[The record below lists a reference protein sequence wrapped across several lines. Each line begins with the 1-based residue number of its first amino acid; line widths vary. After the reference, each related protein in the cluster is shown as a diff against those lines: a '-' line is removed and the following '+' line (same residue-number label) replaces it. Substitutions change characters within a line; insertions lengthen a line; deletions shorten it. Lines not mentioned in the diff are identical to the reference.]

1 MEVTIMTTKEK
12 CMHQM
17 NYLNSMNQTNQKKQL
32 YRMSQMNQTNPNILY
47 SDAEKEPETNQKGD
61 NKGNISR
68 SIKSFQRMVNN
79 KLKDCIKEINKN
91 KRTDLILNDLKNKRF
106 PDGNAIISKRKSEI
120 NEVFNVIGKKKN
132 KNIIIFGEDGT
143 GRKQII
149 EGLAYSIKIG
159 TCPGKFKN
167 SLIFEVPVEQ
177 FSTEANTADE
187 IGIKILSL
195 VQIAHNFPHTIF
207 YIKDFKKLIDY
218 NVIESFQMV
227 FDSAICIG
235 IMDRTEEMVFDLLK
249 YHFISINVNNPER
262 ENIYSL
268 IRGSIKEIQE
278 FHNVVFTIN
287 AFKQIL
293 EESLTST
300 YETKI
305 GDVLDIADEAASI
318 AENRGLKYVGIKSIL
333 ETNRYNINAMLQNSE
348 DKNNF
353 YAAHEAGH
361 AIVALHYNV
370 GIDTISIIPK
380 DDGVTG
386 GFNLFEVDKNS
397 LASKDDTLQ
406 SIEIDLGGYA
416 GTLIKGYPLTY
427 GAVSD
432 LIEANKLERAMFL
445 YLGMER
451 NKPISYL
458 NDISGELELTYMSN
472 EMKNELDRKVQT
484 NISKRLENAKKIIKD
499 NENKFNIIT
508 LALKKKGFL
517 TKKEVLALYK
527 GEITLESIPDIRT
540 MIFND

>member
-149 EGLAYSIKIG
+149 EGLAYSMKIG

-177 FSTEANTADE
+177 FSTEVNTTNE

-195 VQIAHNFPHTIF
+195 VQIANNFPHTIF

-235 IMDRTEEMVFDLLK
+235 IMDRTEGMDFDLLK
-249 YHFISINVNNPER
+249 YHFIAINVNNPER
-262 ENIYSL
+262 GDIYSL
-268 IRGSIKEIQE
+268 TRGSIREIQK
-278 FHNVVFTIN
+278 FHNVVFTMN
-287 AFKQIL
+287 AFEQIL
-293 EESLTST
+293 DESLTST

-318 AENRGLKYVGIKSIL
+318 AENRGLTYVGIKSIL

-458 NDISGELELTYMSN
+458 NEIGEIELTYMSN
-472 EMKNELDRKVQT
+472 EMKNELDRKVLANIT
-484 NISKRLENAKKIIKD
+484 NRLENAKKIIMD

-527 GEITLESIPDIRT
+527 GEITLDNIPDIRT

>member
-1 MEVTIMTTKEK
+1 MTTKEK

-47 SDAEKEPETNQKGD
+47 SDAEKELKTNQKGD

-68 SIKSFQRMVNN
+68 SIKSFQGMINN
-79 KLKDCIKEINKN
+79 KLKDCIQEINKN
-91 KRTDLILNDLKNKRF
+91 KRTDLILNDLKNNRF
-106 PDGNAIISKRKSEI
+106 PDGDAIISKRKSEI
-120 NEVFNVIGKKKN
+120 NEVFNVIGKRKN

-149 EGLAYSIKIG
+149 EGLAYSMKIG
-159 TCPGKFKN
+159 TCPDKFKN

-177 FSTEANTADE
+177 FSTEVNTTNE

-195 VQIAHNFPHTIF
+195 VQIANNFPHTIF

-235 IMDRTEEMVFDLLK
+235 IMDRTEGMDFDLLK
-249 YHFISINVNNPER
+249 YHFIAINVNNPER
-262 ENIYSL
+262 GDIYSL
-268 IRGSIKEIQE
+268 TRGSIREIQK
-278 FHNVVFTIN
+278 FHNVVFTMN
-287 AFKQIL
+287 AFEQIL
-293 EESLTST
+293 DESLTST

-318 AENRGLKYVGIKSIL
+318 AENRGLTYVGIKSIL

-458 NDISGELELTYMSN
+458 NEIGEIELTYMSN
-472 EMKNELDRKVQT
+472 EMKNELDRKVLANIT
-484 NISKRLENAKKIIKD
+484 NRLENAKKIIMD

-527 GEITLESIPDIRT
+527 GEITLDNIPDIRT

>member
-1 MEVTIMTTKEK
+1 MTTKEK

-149 EGLAYSIKIG
+149 EGLAYSMKIG

-177 FSTEANTADE
+177 FSTEVNTTNE

-195 VQIAHNFPHTIF
+195 VQIANNFPHTIF

-235 IMDRTEEMVFDLLK
+235 IMDRTEGMDFDLLK
-249 YHFISINVNNPER
+249 YHFIAINVNNPER
-262 ENIYSL
+262 GDIYSL
-268 IRGSIKEIQE
+268 TRGSIREIQK
-278 FHNVVFTIN
+278 FHNVVFTMN
-287 AFKQIL
+287 AFEQIL
-293 EESLTST
+293 DESLTST

-318 AENRGLKYVGIKSIL
+318 AENRGLTYVGIKSIL

-458 NDISGELELTYMSN
+458 NEIGEIELTYMSN
-472 EMKNELDRKVQT
+472 EMKNELDRKVLANIT
-484 NISKRLENAKKIIKD
+484 NRLENAKKIIMD

-527 GEITLESIPDIRT
+527 GEITLDNIPDIRT

>member
-1 MEVTIMTTKEK
+1 MTTKEK
-12 CMHQM
+12 YIHQM
-17 NYLNSMNQTNQKKQL
+17 SHLNSMNQTNQKKQL

-68 SIKSFQRMVNN
+68 SITSFQRMVNN

-91 KRTDLILNDLKNKRF
+91 KRKDLILNDLKNKRI

-235 IMDRTEEMVFDLLK
+235 IMDRTEGMDFDLLK
-249 YHFISINVNNPER
+249 YHFIAINVNNPER
-262 ENIYSL
+262 GDIYSL
-268 IRGSIKEIQE
+268 TRGSIREIQK
-278 FHNVVFTIN
+278 FHNVVFTMN
-287 AFKQIL
+287 AFEQIL
-293 EESLTST
+293 DESLTST

-318 AENRGLKYVGIKSIL
+318 AENRGLTYVGIKSIL

-451 NKPISYL
+451 DKPISYL
-458 NDISGELELTYMSN
+458 NDISGEIEFPYMSN

>member
-1 MEVTIMTTKEK
+1 ME
-12 CMHQM
+12 H
-17 NYLNSMNQTNQKKQL
+17 LNSMNQKKQL
-32 YRMSQMNQTNPNILY
+32 YRMSQMNQTNHLKPSILCG
-47 SDAEKEPETNQKGD
+47 DAEKELKTNQKGD

-68 SIKSFQRMVNN
+68 SIKSFQGMVNN

-91 KRTDLILNDLKNKRF
+91 KRTDLILIDLKNKKF

-120 NEVFNVIGKKKN
+120 NEVFNVIGKRKN

-149 EGLAYSIKIG
+149 EGLAYSMKIG
-159 TCPGKFKN
+159 TCPDKFKN
-167 SLIFEVPVEQ
+167 SLILGVPVEQ

-235 IMDRTEEMVFDLLK
+235 IMDRTEDMDFDLLK
-249 YHFISINVNNPER
+249 YHFVAINVNNPER
-262 ENIYSL
+262 GDIYNL
-268 IRGSIKEIQE
+268 IKGTLKDIEK
-278 FHNVVFTIN
+278 FHKVVITRK
-287 AFKQIL
+287 AFEQIL
-293 EESLTST
+293 DEALTST
-300 YETKI
+300 YETNI

-318 AENRGLKYVGIKSIL
+318 AENRGLRHVGIKSIL
-333 ETNRYNINAMLQNSE
+333 ETNRDNINAMLQNSE

-370 GIDTISIIPK
+370 GIDAISIIPK

-432 LIEANKLERAMFL
+432 LIQANKLERAMFL

-458 NDISGELELTYMSN
+458 NDIGELELTYMSN
-472 EMKNELDRKVQT
+472 EMKNELDRKVLA
-484 NISKRLENAKKIIKD
+484 NITDRLENAKKIIKN
-499 NENKFNIIT
+499 NEKQFNIIS
-508 LALKKKGFL
+508 LALRKKGFL
-517 TKKEVLALYK
+517 TKKEVVALYK
-527 GEITLESIPDIRT
+527 GEITLDNIPDIRT

>member
-1 MEVTIMTTKEK
+1 MTTKEK

-68 SIKSFQRMVNN
+68 SIKSFQRRVNN

-120 NEVFNVIGKKKN
+120 NEVFNVIGKRKN

-149 EGLAYSIKIG
+149 EGLAYSMKIG

-177 FSTEANTADE
+177 FSTEVNTTNE

-195 VQIAHNFPHTIF
+195 VQIANNFPHTIF

-235 IMDRTEEMVFDLLK
+235 IMDRTEGMDFDLLK
-249 YHFISINVNNPER
+249 YHFIAINVNNPER
-262 ENIYSL
+262 GDIYSL
-268 IRGSIKEIQE
+268 TRGSIKEIQE

-318 AENRGLKYVGIKSIL
+318 AENRGLTYVGIKSIL

-451 NKPISYL
+451 DKPISYL
-458 NDISGELELTYMSN
+458 NDISGEIEFPYMSN

-527 GEITLESIPDIRT
+527 GEITLDNIPDIRT

>member
-1 MEVTIMTTKEK
+1 MTTKEK

-451 NKPISYL
+451 DKPISYL
-458 NDISGELELTYMSN
+458 NDISGEIEFPYMSN

>member
-1 MEVTIMTTKEK
+1 MTTKEK
-12 CMHQM
+12 YIHQM
-17 NYLNSMNQTNQKKQL
+17 SHLNSMNQKKQL
-32 YRMSQMNQTNPNILY
+32 YRMNQTNHLKPSILY
-47 SDAEKEPETNQKGD
+47 GDAEKELKTNQKGD

-68 SIKSFQRMVNN
+68 SIKSFQGMVNN

-91 KRTDLILNDLKNKRF
+91 KRTDLILIDLKNKKF

-120 NEVFNVIGKKKN
+120 NEVFNVIGKRKN

-149 EGLAYSIKIG
+149 EGLAYSMKIG
-159 TCPGKFKN
+159 TCPEKFKN
-167 SLIFEVPVEQ
+167 SLILEVPVEQ
-177 FSTEANTADE
+177 FSTEVNTADE

-235 IMDRTEEMVFDLLK
+235 IMDRTEEMDFDLLK
-249 YHFISINVNNPER
+249 YHFVSINVNNPER
-262 ENIYSL
+262 EDIYSL
-268 IRGSIKEIQE
+268 IRGSLKEIQK
-278 FHNVVFTIN
+278 FHNVVFTID
-287 AFKQIL
+287 AFEQIL
-293 EESLTST
+293 DESLTST

-318 AENRGLKYVGIKSIL
+318 AENRGLKHVGIKSIL
-333 ETNRYNINAMLQNSE
+333 ETNRDNINAMLQNSE

-386 GFNLFEVDKNS
+386 GFNLFEVDKDS
-397 LASKDDTLQ
+397 LDSKDDTLQ

-427 GAVSD
+427 GAFSD

-458 NDISGELELTYMSN
+458 NDIGELELTYMSN
-472 EMKNELDRKVQT
+472 EMKNELDRKVLA
-484 NISKRLENAKKIIKD
+484 NITDRLENAKKIIKN
-499 NENKFNIIT
+499 NEKQFNIIS
-508 LALKKKGFL
+508 LALRKKGFL
-517 TKKEVLALYK
+517 TKKEVVALYK
-527 GEITLESIPDIRT
+527 GEITLDNIPDIRT

>member
-1 MEVTIMTTKEK
+1 MTTKEK

>member
-1 MEVTIMTTKEK
+1 MTTKEK

-353 YAAHEAGH
+353 HAAHEAGH

-451 NKPISYL
+451 DKPISYL
-458 NDISGELELTYMSN
+458 NDISGEIEFPYMSN

>member
-1 MEVTIMTTKEK
+1 MTTKEK

-68 SIKSFQRMVNN
+68 SMKSFQRRVNN

-120 NEVFNVIGKKKN
+120 NEVFNVIGKRKN

-149 EGLAYSIKIG
+149 EGLAYSMKIG

-177 FSTEANTADE
+177 FSTEVNTTNE

-195 VQIAHNFPHTIF
+195 VQIANNFPHTIF

-235 IMDRTEEMVFDLLK
+235 IMDRTEGMDFDLLK
-249 YHFISINVNNPER
+249 YHFIAINVNNPER
-262 ENIYSL
+262 GDIYSL
-268 IRGSIKEIQE
+268 TRGSIREIQK
-278 FHNVVFTIN
+278 FHNVVFTMN
-287 AFKQIL
+287 AFEQIL
-293 EESLTST
+293 DESLTST

-318 AENRGLKYVGIKSIL
+318 AENRGLTYVGIKSIL

-458 NDISGELELTYMSN
+458 NEIGEIELTYMSN
-472 EMKNELDRKVQT
+472 EMKNELDRKVLANIT
-484 NISKRLENAKKIIKD
+484 NRLENAKKIIMD

-527 GEITLESIPDIRT
+527 GEITLDNIPDIRT

>member
-47 SDAEKEPETNQKGD
+47 SVAEKEPETNQKGD
-61 NKGNISR
+61 NKGNMSR
-68 SIKSFQRMVNN
+68 SIKSFQRRVNN

-305 GDVLDIADEAASI
+305 GDVLDIADKAASI

-353 YAAHEAGH
+353 HAAHEAGH

-451 NKPISYL
+451 DKPISYL
-458 NDISGELELTYMSN
+458 NDIGEIELTYMSN
-472 EMKNELDRKVQT
+472 KMKNELDRKVLD
-484 NISKRLENAKKIIKD
+484 NITDRLENAKKIIKD
-499 NENKFNIIT
+499 NEKQFNIIS
-508 LALKKKGFL
+508 LALRKKGFL

-527 GEITLESIPDIRT
+527 GKITIENIPDIRT

>member
-1 MEVTIMTTKEK
+1 MATKEK
-12 CMHQM
+12 WIHQM
-17 NYLNSMNQTNQKKQL
+17 NHLNSMNQTNQL
-32 YRMSQMNQTNPNILY
+32 NPSILCGV
-47 SDAEKEPETNQKGD
+47 AEKELKTNQKGD

-68 SIKSFQRMVNN
+68 SIKSFQGMVNN
-79 KLKDCIKEINKN
+79 KLKDCVNGINKN
-91 KRTDLILNDLKNKRF
+91 KRTDLILVDLKNKKF

-120 NEVFNVIGKKKN
+120 NEVFNVIGKRKN

-149 EGLAYSIKIG
+149 EGLAYSMKIG
-159 TCPGKFKN
+159 TCPDKFKN
-167 SLIFEVPVEQ
+167 SLILEVPVEQ
-177 FSTEANTADE
+177 FSPEANNADE
-187 IGIKILSL
+187 IGIKILGL

-218 NVIESFQMV
+218 NVIESFQIV

-235 IMDRTEEMVFDLLK
+235 IMDGTEEMNFDLLK
-249 YHFISINVNNPER
+249 YHFVSINVNNPER
-262 ENIYSL
+262 EDIYSL
-268 IRGSIKEIQE
+268 IRGSIKEIQK

-287 AFKQIL
+287 AFEQIL
-293 EESLTST
+293 DESLTST

-318 AENRGLKYVGIKSIL
+318 AENRGLRYVGIKSIL
-333 ETNRYNINAMLQNSE
+333 ETNRDNINAMLQNSE

-361 AIVALHYNV
+361 AIVALHHNV

-458 NDISGELELTYMSN
+458 NDIGEIELTYMSN
-472 EMKNELDRKVQT
+472 EMKNELDRKVLANIT
-484 NISKRLENAKKIIKD
+484 NRLENAKKIIKD
-499 NENKFNIIT
+499 NEKQFNIIS
-508 LALKKKGFL
+508 LALRKKGFL

-527 GEITLESIPDIRT
+527 GKITLESIPDIRT
-540 MIFND
+540 LIFND

>member
-1 MEVTIMTTKEK
+1 MATKEK

-17 NYLNSMNQTNQKKQL
+17 NHLNSMNQTNQL
-32 YRMSQMNQTNPNILY
+32 NPSILCGV
-47 SDAEKEPETNQKGD
+47 AEKELKTNQKGD

-68 SIKSFQRMVNN
+68 SIKMINN
-79 KLKDCIKEINKN
+79 KLKDCVNGINKN
-91 KRTDLILNDLKNKRF
+91 KRTDLILIDLKNKKF
-106 PDGNAIISKRKSEI
+106 PDGHAIISKRKNEI
-120 NEVFNVIGKKKN
+120 NEVFNVIGKRKN

-149 EGLAYSIKIG
+149 EGLAYSMKIG
-159 TCPGKFKN
+159 TCPDKFKN
-167 SLIFEVPVEQ
+167 SLILEVPVEQ
-177 FSTEANTADE
+177 FSTEVNTADE

-235 IMDRTEEMVFDLLK
+235 IMDRTEEMVFDLSK
-249 YHFISINVNNPER
+249 YHFVSINVNNPER
-262 ENIYSL
+262 EDIYSL
-268 IRGSIKEIQE
+268 IRGSLKEIQK

-287 AFKQIL
+287 AFEQIL
-293 EESLTST
+293 DESLTST
-300 YETKI
+300 YKTKI

-318 AENRGLKYVGIKSIL
+318 AENRGLKHVGIKSIL
-333 ETNRYNINAMLQNSE
+333 ETNRDNINAMLQNSE
-348 DKNNF
+348 DQNNF

-370 GIDTISIIPK
+370 GINTISIIPK

-458 NDISGELELTYMSN
+458 NEIGEIELTYMSN
-472 EMKNELDRKVQT
+472 EMKNELDHKVLANIT
-484 NISKRLENAKKIIKD
+484 NRLENAKKIIKD
-499 NENKFNIIT
+499 NENEFNIIT

-527 GEITLESIPDIRT
+527 GEITLDNIPDIRT

>member
-1 MEVTIMTTKEK
+1 MAAKEK
-12 CMHQM
+12 CTHQM
-17 NYLNSMNQTNQKKQL
+17 NYLNSMNQ
-32 YRMSQMNQTNPNILY
+32 MNQTNPSILCGV
-47 SDAEKEPETNQKGD
+47 AEKELKTNQKGD

-68 SIKSFQRMVNN
+68 SITSFQRMVNN

-451 NKPISYL
+451 DKPISYL
-458 NDISGELELTYMSN
+458 NDISGEIEFPYMSN

>member
-1 MEVTIMTTKEK
+1 MTTKEK

-120 NEVFNVIGKKKN
+120 NEVFNVIGKRKN

>member
-1 MEVTIMTTKEK
+1 MTTKEK

-68 SIKSFQRMVNN
+68 SIKSFQRRVNN

-120 NEVFNVIGKKKN
+120 NEVFNVIGKRKN

-149 EGLAYSIKIG
+149 EGLAYSMKIG

-177 FSTEANTADE
+177 FSTEVNTTNE

-195 VQIAHNFPHTIF
+195 VQIANNFPHTIF

-235 IMDRTEEMVFDLLK
+235 IMDRTEGMDFDLLK
-249 YHFISINVNNPER
+249 YHFIAINVNNPER
-262 ENIYSL
+262 GDIYSL
-268 IRGSIKEIQE
+268 TRGSIKEIQE

-318 AENRGLKYVGIKSIL
+318 AENRGLTYVGIKSIL

-458 NDISGELELTYMSN
+458 NDISGEIEFPYMSN

-527 GEITLESIPDIRT
+527 GEITLDNIPDIRT

>member
-1 MEVTIMTTKEK
+1 MTTKEK

-68 SIKSFQRMVNN
+68 SIKSFQRRVNN

-120 NEVFNVIGKKKN
+120 NEVFNVIGKRKN

-149 EGLAYSIKIG
+149 EGLAYSMKIG

-451 NKPISYL
+451 DKPISYL